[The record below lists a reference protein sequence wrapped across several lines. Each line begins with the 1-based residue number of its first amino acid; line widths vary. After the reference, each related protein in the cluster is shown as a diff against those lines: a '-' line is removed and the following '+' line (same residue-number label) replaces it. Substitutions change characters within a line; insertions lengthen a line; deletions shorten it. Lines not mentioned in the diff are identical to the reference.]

1 MYDFVVDTIHTL
13 LKNGVTLSSVGA
25 IIFLLFKHRKMK
37 KRLHRYFPWLFS
49 NEIEVTDYINNQRRI
64 MANQERI
71 MSHLGVESCGT
82 IETYNEAAPTSLKK
96 SLVSSLAT
104 CRQHKQKR
112 RVVRMGWLKNINKA
126 ILIPF
131 LSAIALFVKQAFGY
145 EIPDEW
151 VESAANMV
159 LLIVMAAGL
168 FIRPKKD
175 NGQNQSSSSAE
186 ERYYYGGR

>member
-1 MYDFVVDTIHTL
+1 MYDFVLDTIHTL

-71 MSHLGVESCGT
+71 MTHLGVELCGT
-82 IETYNEAAPTSLKK
+82 TETYNEVAPTSLKK
-96 SLVSSLAT
+96 SLASSLAT
-104 CRQHKQKR
+104 CRQHKKR

-126 ILIPF
+126 ILVPF
-131 LSAIALFVKQAFGY
+131 FSAIALFIKQTFGY
-145 EIPDEW
+145 EISDEMIEG
-151 VESAANMV
+151 VLNFV
-159 LLIVMAAGL
+159 LLLVTFIGL
-168 FIRPKKD
+168 FIKPKKEQQPS
-175 NGQNQSSSSAE
+175 GE
-186 ERYYYGGR
+186 EYYH